1 MARHRHPA
9 GSVPAGE
16 AARES
21 VMADDERFLGAPIRT
36 VMLSQVHPGPQYHVP
51 RLWMETHA
59 LQWVEH
65 YCGKLR
71 VGEKLDPIII
81 DARFFIVDGHHRWRA
96 HVLENK
102 LTIRVI
108 VSPTGGWPV

>member
-1 MARHRHPA
+1 
-9 GSVPAGE
+9 
-16 AARES
+16 
-21 VMADDERFLGAPIRT
+21 MADDERFLGAPIRT

-81 DARFFIVDGHHRWRA
+81 DARFFIVDGHRRWRA
-96 HVLENK
+96 PK
-102 LTIRVI
+102 PRVAGSI
-108 VSPTGGWPV
+108 PASPANRRRFTVA